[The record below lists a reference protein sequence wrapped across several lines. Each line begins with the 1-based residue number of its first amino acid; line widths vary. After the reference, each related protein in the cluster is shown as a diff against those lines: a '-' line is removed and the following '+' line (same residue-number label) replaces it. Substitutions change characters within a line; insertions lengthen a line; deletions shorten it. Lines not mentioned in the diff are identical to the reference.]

1 MADQVMS
8 VTLTAAG
15 TSKQLREKKIGG
27 TNNKKYG
34 SSALLNAFSTYVTP
48 NNIPKIIR
56 NHKG

>member
-34 SSALLNAFSTYVTP
+34 SSALLNAFST
-48 NNIPKIIR
+48 
-56 NHKG
+56 